1 MPNGHTP
8 GTVGAMVTLSRRRHT
23 AFVGLLF
30 AAMGAAT
37 LAAGVIG
44 VLATFIIDDFGISRG
59 TLGWVV
65 SANVV
70 VAAAFSPFAGT
81 LTDRMGGRRS
91 LAFVF
96 GMSAVSFA
104 ILGTAPIVAF
114 MFVGSAVAALAQ
126 AAGNPSTNKLIGEYL
141 PRGERGVV
149 TGIKQSGVQ
158 AGITIAGLTLPTV
171 AIAMGWRAAMLVV
184 AVVPLVAG
192 LLTVVVVPGDRRSG
206 DRRTSGNAALPPS
219 IRWLALYGA
228 IFGFAG
234 AVSFYVPL
242 FAEESLGLD
251 PRLGGLAVAVAGAV
265 AFVARIGWARFA
277 EQRHSF
283 RGPLATMAMLGVAA
297 AASMLASMIVPVL
310 LWVGAV
316 MTGMGTS
323 AWNSVGMLAVIEDAG
338 DATGRA
344 SGIVLL
350 GFLAGLG
357 IGPPV
362 YGALVDATGSYAP
375 MWILSIAA
383 SIAAL
388 MIIVAWQRSGDR
400 AAGAATR

>member
-1 MPNGHTP
+1 M
-8 GTVGAMVTLSRRRHT
+8 ATLSRRRHT

-37 LAAGVIG
+37 MAAGVIG
-44 VLATFIIDDFGISRG
+44 VLATFIIDDFAISRG
-59 TLGWVV
+59 TLGWIV

-70 VAAAFSPFAGT
+70 VAAAFSPFAGS

-91 LAFVF
+91 LVFVF
-96 GMSAVSFA
+96 GTSTVAFVV
-104 ILGTAPIVAF
+104 LGTAPAISV
-114 MFVGSAVAALAQ
+114 MFVGSALAAFAQ

-158 AGITIAGLTLPTV
+158 AGITIAGVTLPAV
-171 AIAMGWRAAMLVV
+171 AIAMGWRAAMVVV

-192 LLTVVVVPGDRRSG
+192 ILTLFVVPGDGASAGRAASG
-206 DRRTSGNAALPPS
+206 RAVLPPS

-283 RGPLATMAMLGVAA
+283 RGPLATMAMIGVAA
-297 AASMLASMIVPVL
+297 GASMLASTVVPAL
-310 LWVGAV
+310 LWIGAV
-316 MTGMGTS
+316 LTGMGTS

-338 DATGRA
+338 ESTGRA
-344 SGIVLL
+344 SGMVLL

-362 YGALVDATGSYAP
+362 YGALVDRTGGYEP
-375 MWILSIAA
+375 MWLLSIAA
-383 SIAAL
+383 SLVAL
-388 MIIVAWQRSGDR
+388 AIVAAWQRASRR
-400 AAGAATR
+400 AGRPEAVR